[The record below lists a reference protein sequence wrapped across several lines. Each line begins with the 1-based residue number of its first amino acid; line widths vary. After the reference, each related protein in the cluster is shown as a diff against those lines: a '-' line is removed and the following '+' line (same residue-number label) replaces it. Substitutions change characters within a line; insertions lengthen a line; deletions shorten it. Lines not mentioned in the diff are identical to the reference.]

1 MVSRTGGT
9 QILMNQVP
17 TVRFTFRSGFL
28 EGSGVCEPEYAF
40 SYFFT
45 LYQVVYFF
53 GDTCKC
59 DNINNYYLM
68 LFIYEVR
75 SQMW

>member
-45 LYQVVYFF
+45 LYHVVHLCGEPFN
-53 GDTCKC
+53 C
-59 DNINNYYLM
+59 DINNN
-68 LFIYEVR
+68 ENK
-75 SQMW
+75 